1 MQTIQRQ
8 VEIDRTVINDEIE
21 KALSKYGEPI
31 RWAVVKA
38 DDKKFTVEAVFIN

>member
-1 MQTIQRQ
+1 MKTLLKQ
-8 VEIDRTVINDEIE
+8 VEIDRTVLNDEIE
-21 KALSKYGEPI
+21 KALSQYGEPL